1 MIKAV
6 IFDLDGTLI
15 DSMGVWYKT
24 DRIFLRENNI
34 VPPDDI
40 SDKMKKMSIEES
52 AQYFVNEFGLN
63 CTPDYVIKRIEEIV
77 FYEYTNNI
85 QLKDNVTQLLDYLDA
100 GEVSYCIATA
110 TYKKLAKA
118 VLERFGIY
126 ERFKFILTGEDV
138 KKGKTSPEIYLK
150 CAEKLGCNPNE
161 ILVAE
166 DSLHCVETAS
176 SSGFFTVG
184 VYDNDNASDW
194 SRICKTANK
203 TVKNIYEISEIISEM
218 ENK

>member
-126 ERFKFILTGEDV
+126 SYGKFYSTNTSCS
-138 KKGKTSPEIYLK
+138 KKCS
-150 CAEKLGCNPNE
+150 
-161 ILVAE
+161 
-166 DSLHCVETAS
+166 
-176 SSGFFTVG
+176 
-184 VYDNDNASDW
+184 
-194 SRICKTANK
+194 
-203 TVKNIYEISEIISEM
+203 
-218 ENK
+218 